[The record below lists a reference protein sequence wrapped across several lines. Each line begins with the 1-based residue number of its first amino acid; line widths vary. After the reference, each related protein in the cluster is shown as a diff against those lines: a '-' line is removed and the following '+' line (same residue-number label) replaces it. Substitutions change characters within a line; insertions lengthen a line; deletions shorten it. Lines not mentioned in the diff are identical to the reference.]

1 MLSLN
6 VRGIRSAKK
15 RKALFMWL
23 NERKYDII
31 FLQETY
37 CTVEVEDTWRT
48 QWQGKLFSSHG
59 TNHSCGVMVLVRSD
73 LDFNLKSVEADV
85 QGRYVLVEADVQGSN
100 FLFVNV
106 YAPNKVQEQCLF
118 FDNLNKIIE
127 NFVIDKEQK
136 KIVIGGDFNIALD
149 SDLDCSGGNPS
160 KKDSV
165 KNIQDLCLD
174 YDLVDIWRIRNPETK
189 RFTWRQ
195 KNPLIQR
202 RLDYWLISDVCQE
215 DIDKPDII
223 SSINSDH
230 SAIVLHFNNIDR
242 QKHGPSFWKFNA
254 SLVEDANYVKLLNE
268 SMPTWLDEF
277 KDITDKRI
285 LWDLIKYRIRQV
297 SIKYSKE
304 KACKRREKITNIEA
318 SLKTC
323 EENCGRSPSPE
334 NLEQLEILKSEYN
347 SIYEYLSQGAIVRSR
362 ATWYEKGEK
371 SNKYFLNLE
380 SHKKAKSSV
389 RKVFNKDGILIT
401 DPKKIL
407 QEIEKFYSDLYKA
420 DSLKPSE
427 NLLNSFLANPEIP
440 RLTAENAQTCE
451 GKLTV
456 AECLKSLQ
464 LFENNKSPGDDGLT
478 AEFYKAFWN
487 IVGNLMVESLNYSYD
502 HGELSNSQKRAI
514 ITLIEKK
521 DKDRRD
527 IANWRPISL
536 INVDV
541 KIGSKAIA
549 KRLEAVLPCVIH
561 HNQCAYVKDR
571 TICDAVRS
579 IEDILDY
586 TKRYQIEGRL
596 ISIDFKKAFDSVSR
610 DFLFR
615 TLSAF
620 HFGPSFIQWIH
631 TFYNNISSCVL
642 NNGFS
647 TAPFDVQRGVR
658 QGDPLSSYL
667 FIIVLEILTI
677 SIRSNK
683 NVQGIMV
690 DGEEIKLQL
699 FADDLKAFLLNDNSL
714 LFFELLK
721 SFGECSGLKINHDKS
736 EIMLLGDYAHS
747 SSLKNTNVLL
757 SKIGIIP
764 SPACSF
770 CGEAD
775 ESLEHIFVTCHFT
788 KKFCADVIK

>member
-1 MLSLN
+1 MFEKEYADFKLLSLN

-127 NFVIDKEQK
+127 NFVVDKEQK

-304 KACKRREKITNIEA
+304 KARKRREKITNIEA

-347 SIYEYLSQGAIVRSR
+347 SIYDYLSQGAIVRSR

-380 SHKKAKSSV
+380 SH
-389 RKVFNKDGILIT
+389 
-401 DPKKIL
+401 
-407 QEIEKFYSDLYKA
+407 
-420 DSLKPSE
+420 
-427 NLLNSFLANPEIP
+427 
-440 RLTAENAQTCE
+440 
-451 GKLTV
+451 
-456 AECLKSLQ
+456 
-464 LFENNKSPGDDGLT
+464 
-478 AEFYKAFWN
+478 
-487 IVGNLMVESLNYSYD
+487 
-502 HGELSNSQKRAI
+502 
-514 ITLIEKK
+514 EKK
-521 DKDRRD
+521 
-527 IANWRPISL
+527 
-536 INVDV
+536 
-541 KIGSKAIA
+541 
-549 KRLEAVLPCVIH
+549 
-561 HNQCAYVKDR
+561 
-571 TICDAVRS
+571 
-579 IEDILDY
+579 
-586 TKRYQIEGRL
+586 
-596 ISIDFKKAFDSVSR
+596 
-610 DFLFR
+610 
-615 TLSAF
+615 
-620 HFGPSFIQWIH
+620 
-631 TFYNNISSCVL
+631 
-642 NNGFS
+642 
-647 TAPFDVQRGVR
+647 
-658 QGDPLSSYL
+658 
-667 FIIVLEILTI
+667 
-677 SIRSNK
+677 
-683 NVQGIMV
+683 
-690 DGEEIKLQL
+690 
-699 FADDLKAFLLNDNSL
+699 LKALCVRCL
-714 LFFELLK
+714 
-721 SFGECSGLKINHDKS
+721 
-736 EIMLLGDYAHS
+736 
-747 SSLKNTNVLL
+747 
-757 SKIGIIP
+757 
-764 SPACSF
+764 
-770 CGEAD
+770 
-775 ESLEHIFVTCHFT
+775 
-788 KKFCADVIK
+788 IKMVF